1 MHNGIAATIL
11 GAAAAVLST
20 IAFVPQIKKTWTTG
34 GKDLSYFM
42 LSLYVAGVTLWLCY
56 GLAIGATELS
66 LANAASIVFAGT
78 CLFLKLIRENQRA
91 VGTEN
96 KRLRIAIDMDETIA
110 DSLTEHIRRY
120 NAAFAEKI
128 SANDLCGKHLEEFA
142 PADQFDAVRRM
153 IRDEVF
159 FDCLGVIEEAQ
170 EVVRD
175 LLREHEVFIVS
186 AAMEIPESFAAKH
199 RWLRRHFPFI
209 SASNIV
215 FCGDKGIIDVD
226 YLIDDEARHFS
237 NFCIASEGQIRDC
250 QGEVL
255 LNEPKLIGE
264 IENHQVK
271 ETSYE
276 NEHLREFPRQ
286 LHPSVSIL
294 REASRSKD
302 WHDDD
307 ARAISSPKPGSF
319 ELEGCGIARAYFAC
333 RR

>member
-1 MHNGIAATIL
+1 MDGIAIRFHNESHMHNGIPATIL

-215 FCGDKGIIDVD
+215 FCGNKRIIDVD

-237 NFCIASEGQIRDC
+237 NFRGIG
-250 QGEVL
+250 VL
-255 LNEPKLIGE
+255 FSAPHNLNETAYERVAHWQDVRRTFLGF
-264 IENHQVK
+264 ENKRDLDEAGSIPQTAVSRAKDRYAIAK
-271 ETSYE
+271 E
-276 NEHLREFPRQ
+276 
-286 LHPSVSIL
+286 
-294 REASRSKD
+294 RS
-302 WHDDD
+302 
-307 ARAISSPKPGSF
+307 
-319 ELEGCGIARAYFAC
+319 C
-333 RR
+333 

>member
-215 FCGDKGIIDVD
+215 FCGDKRIIDVD

-237 NFCIASEGQIRDC
+237 NFRGIG
-250 QGEVL
+250 VL
-255 LNEPKLIGE
+255 FFAPHNLNETAYERVAHWQDVRRTFLGF
-264 IENHQVK
+264 ENKRDLDEAGSIPQTAVSRAKDRYAIAK
-271 ETSYE
+271 E
-276 NEHLREFPRQ
+276 
-286 LHPSVSIL
+286 
-294 REASRSKD
+294 RS
-302 WHDDD
+302 
-307 ARAISSPKPGSF
+307 
-319 ELEGCGIARAYFAC
+319 C
-333 RR
+333 

>member
-11 GAAAAVLST
+11 GSTAAVLSA

-56 GLAIGATELS
+56 GLAIGAMPLS

-78 CLFLKLIRENQRA
+78 CLLLKFIKDKQRA
-91 VGTEN
+91 AGTEN

-120 NAAFAEKI
+120 NAAFPEKI
-128 SANDLCGKHLEEFA
+128 TANDLCGKHLEEFV
-142 PADQFDAVRRM
+142 PLDRTDSVRRM

-170 EVVRD
+170 EVIRD
-175 LLREHEVFIVS
+175 LVREHEVFIVS

-215 FCGDKGIIDVD
+215 FCGDKGIIDAD

-237 NFCIASEGQIRDC
+237 NFRGIG
-250 QGEVL
+250 VL
-255 LNEPKLIGE
+255 FSAPHNLNETGDERVANWQGVRRKLLGLKTNRDLDEAGSIP
-264 IENHQVK
+264 QTAVSRVK
-271 ETSYE
+271 DRYRIA
-276 NEHLREFPRQ
+276 NEK
-286 LHPSVSIL
+286 S
-294 REASRSKD
+294 
-302 WHDDD
+302 
-307 ARAISSPKPGSF
+307 
-319 ELEGCGIARAYFAC
+319 C
-333 RR
+333 